1 MSSTPN
7 TRQVVA
13 HAARFN
19 PSDIRQAVSEVEGF
33 NAKLAVIITQGVGT
47 MACAYLFAAIALLS
61 LPSAIKSGQI
71 IIIVAWVAQTF
82 LQLVLLSIIMVGQ
95 RVQSFASDARAEKT
109 YTDAE
114 LIIDRLDVHTAGGLR
129 EILDAVHALGGKQAT
144 PPAAGPGAR

>member
-1 MSSTPN
+1 MSTP
-7 TRQVVA
+7 TKSHQVVA

-33 NAKLAVIITQGVGT
+33 NAKLAVLITQGVGT

-95 RVQSFASDARAEKT
+95 RVQSLASDARAEKT
-109 YTDAE
+109 FTDTE
-114 LIIDRLDVHTAGGLR
+114 TIIDRLDTHTAGGLHDVL
-129 EILDAVHALGGKQAT
+129 EAIQSLGGSGASPGT
-144 PPAAGPGAR
+144 GAGAR

>member
-1 MSSTPN
+1 MSTP
-7 TRQVVA
+7 TKSHQVVA

-33 NAKLAVIITQGVGT
+33 NAKIAVLITQGVGT

-95 RVQSFASDARAEKT
+95 RVQSLASDARAEKT
-109 YTDAE
+109 YTDTE
-114 LIIDRLDVHTAGGLR
+114 LIIDRLDTHTAGGLHD
-129 EILDAVHALGGKQAT
+129 ILEAIHELG
-144 PPAAGPGAR
+144 AGGTSRTTGAGTR